1 MTRGELISAQV
12 MSLLERKKEVGREMI
27 EAYALAMPTE
37 VWMGADYLVVP
48 GFVLEEKQSWFLL
61 ASKQKDVVLLA
72 ASSRLV
78 ELLPKR
84 CCGYLKLAG
93 VQGDG
98 TGTWKRDP
106 VRITE

>member
-1 MTRGELISAQV
+1 MTRDELISAQV
-12 MSLLERKKEVGREMI
+12 MSLLEHKKEVGREMI

-61 ASKQKDVVLLA
+61 ASKQKDVVLHA

>member
-12 MSLLERKKEVGREMI
+12 MSLLEHKKEVGREMI

-37 VWMGADYLVVP
+37 VWMGADYLVAPV
-48 GFVLEEKQSWFLL
+48 FVLEEKQSWFLP
-61 ASKQKDVVLLA
+61 ASKQKDVVLHA

>member
-37 VWMGADYLVVP
+37 VWMGANYLVVP
-48 GFVLEEKQSWFLL
+48 GFVLEEKQSWFLP
-61 ASKQKDVVLLA
+61 ASKQKDVVLHA

>member
-12 MSLLERKKEVGREMI
+12 TSLLEHKKEVGREMI

-48 GFVLEEKQSWFLL
+48 GFVLEEKQSWFLP
-61 ASKQKDVVLLA
+61 ASKQKDVVLHA

>member
-1 MTRGELISAQV
+1 MTRDELISAQV
-12 MSLLERKKEVGREMI
+12 MSLLEHKKEVGREMI

-37 VWMGADYLVVP
+37 VWMGANYLVVP

-61 ASKQKDVVLLA
+61 ASKQKDVVLHA

>member
-61 ASKQKDVVLLA
+61 ASKQKDVVLHA

>member
-12 MSLLERKKEVGREMI
+12 MSLLESKKEVGREMI

-61 ASKQKDVVLLA
+61 ASKQKDVVLHA

>member
-61 ASKQKDVVLLA
+61 ASKQKDVVLHA

-98 TGTWKRDP
+98 IGTWKRDP

>member
-12 MSLLERKKEVGREMI
+12 TSLLEHEKEVGREMI
-27 EAYALAMPTE
+27 EVYTLPMPTE
-37 VWMGADYLVVP
+37 VWMGADYLVAPV
-48 GFVLEEKQSWFLL
+48 FVLEEKQSWFLP
-61 ASKQKDVVLLA
+61 ASKQKDMVLHT
-72 ASSRLV
+72 ASSRPV

-84 CCGYLKLAG
+84 CCGYLKLTG
-93 VQGDG
+93 VQGDR

>member
-1 MTRGELISAQV
+1 MTRDELISAQV
-12 MSLLERKKEVGREMI
+12 MSLLECKKEVGREMI

-37 VWMGADYLVVP
+37 VWMGANYLVVP
-48 GFVLEEKQSWFLL
+48 GFVLEEKQSWFLP
-61 ASKQKDVVLLA
+61 ASKQKDVVLHA

>member
-1 MTRGELISAQV
+1 MTRDELISAQV
-12 MSLLERKKEVGREMI
+12 MSLLEHKKEVGREMI

-37 VWMGADYLVVP
+37 VWMGANYLVVP
-48 GFVLEEKQSWFLL
+48 GFVLEEKQSWFLP
-61 ASKQKDVVLLA
+61 ASKQKDVVLHA